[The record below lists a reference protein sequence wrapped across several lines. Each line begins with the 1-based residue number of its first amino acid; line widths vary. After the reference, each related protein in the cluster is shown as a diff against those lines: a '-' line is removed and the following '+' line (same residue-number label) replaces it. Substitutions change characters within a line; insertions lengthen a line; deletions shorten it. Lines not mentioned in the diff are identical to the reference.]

1 MKNLVPGRTKLHL
14 FKVVIIPKLNYCSL
28 VRLFLRA
35 SDQRKLKKIQEK
47 GLRAVFKDSASTYEH
62 LLKEAGLPTLGIRRP
77 DGVNVQPAT
86 YIAELLQ
93 TMENNYKLRT
103 PHFVIPRYN
112 TVTYEKHFIGHLRP
126 YLWCKLPG
134 NVRTQCDSNN
144 FKVQIK
150 KMDLESV
157 FLEKSPAGCFLCD
170 S

>member
-1 MKNLVPGRTKLHL
+1 MIGVDTTTTRDAILIFLQTFKPNQGQCINIRTSVKGSR
-14 FKVVIIPKLNYCSL
+14 ITYIRY
-28 VRLFLRA
+28 
-35 SDQRKLKKIQEK
+35 EK
-47 GLRAVFKDSASTYEH
+47 TE
-62 LLKEAGLPTLGIRRP
+62 RP
-77 DGVNVQPAT
+77 DGVNVQPGT

-144 FKVQIK
+144 FKIQIK